1 MLKWYLLKHPC
12 CLALRILLPWY
23 NINLQL
29 SSANRKPPFPV
40 PHSPPTT
47 HLQRLIRRARIP
59 HPRVP
64 QRNNRVRQHPNTR
77 IPSSAI
83 VLRTINRHAPL
94 YRASK
99 RERIQDEDLLQ
110 ERARALLLGQHI
122 RLERLVECRSRW
134 VEYLDRRLGTGARL
148 RGDGWIEQE
157 FLRRDARDED
167 LSRHCD
173 GVLEMCGF
181 ERGNVEMADHEQVQA
196 IRLHA
201 RPENDNVH
209 AHCQKRVGELDLHAV
224 EQEAVAQR
232 RVGAV
237 LEGARA
243 QQERWDRDGEDLDG
257 GVGEDGERGDFEVCG
272 QEVRVGHVGE
282 DGERCH
288 VVD

>member
-1 MLKWYLLKHPC
+1 
-12 CLALRILLPWY
+12 
-23 NINLQL
+23 
-29 SSANRKPPFPV
+29 
-40 PHSPPTT
+40 
-47 HLQRLIRRARIP
+47 
-59 HPRVP
+59 
-64 QRNNRVRQHPNTR
+64 
-77 IPSSAI
+77 
-83 VLRTINRHAPL
+83 
-94 YRASK
+94 
-99 RERIQDEDLLQ
+99 
-110 ERARALLLGQHI
+110 
-122 RLERLVECRSRW
+122 
-134 VEYLDRRLGTGARL
+134 
-148 RGDGWIEQE
+148 
-157 FLRRDARDED
+157 
-167 LSRHCD
+167 
-173 GVLEMCGF
+173 
-181 ERGNVEMADHEQVQA
+181 MADHEQVQA